1 MSEITIS
8 VIVFVCLFCGA
19 LAGLFLNGVLPP
31 HHIKDDSKDIVK
43 LMVGLLATMSAL
55 VLGLLISSAKNS
67 FDQASNELVHSA
79 ANIVALDRVLAH
91 YGPEAVETR
100 ALIKQTYMMAYQLAF
115 SDDPSQQAKLDTP
128 EAVARF
134 EAIGVKL
141 NELAPAN
148 DAQRRLQARALA
160 ITAELQTNRWLVM
173 IQKEGSRLLP
183 VVVALVCWLTLIF
196 TAFGLFAPRNVTVIA
211 ALLVSSLSVAGAIFL
226 ILEMDRPFGGLVSV
240 SGAPMYS
247 ALKHLGE

>member
-1 MSEITIS
+1 VSEITIS

-55 VLGLLISSAKNS
+55 VLGLLISSAKSS

-91 YGPEAVETR
+91 YGPEASEAR
-100 ALIKQTYMMAYQLAF
+100 ALLKQTYTRAHQMLF
-115 SDDPSQQAKLDTP
+115 SEDASQQAKLDTP
-128 EAVARF
+128 EALTRSEGIQAKVNQ
-134 EAIGVKL
+134 L
-141 NELAPAN
+141 SPTT
-148 DAQRRLQARALA
+148 DAQRRMQVRALA
-160 ITAELQTNRWLVM
+160 ILGELQVNRWLMVM
-173 IQKEGSRLLP
+173 QKEGSRLLP
-183 VVVALVCWLTLIF
+183 VVIALVCWLTLIF
-196 TAFGLFAPRNVTVIA
+196 TAFGLFAPRNLTVIF

-226 ILEMDRPFGGLVSV
+226 ILEMDRPFDGVV
-240 SGAPMYS
+240 RISGAPLES
-247 ALKHLGE
+247 ALSHLGE